1 MKFLTHVQR
10 FLTLRYSKDPIIL
23 SQEDW
28 ISNAILSVQKLSST
42 FIENR
47 HTQNRCFNHL
57 LPVKCTDTCGIL
69 AINPIY
75 DTKLSDFKDKLMRRG
90 YERSEIDNCYRKLKF
105 NDRKDILYGT
115 KTKPNVQKL
124 MFVTKYHPDSGKLTK
139 AVNKHLNLIE
149 KNTYLSTLFP
159 HKIMV
164 TFKKGK
170 NIADMITRNKL

>member
-1 MKFLTHVQR
+1 MDIKC
-10 FLTLRYSKDPIIL
+10 
-23 SQEDW
+23 
-28 ISNAILSVQKLSST
+28 
-42 FIENR
+42 
-47 HTQNRCFNHL
+47 HT
-57 LPVKCTDTCGIL
+57 KCTETFQYLHRKSSHPKSVFQSFITGEMHRYL
-69 AINPIY
+69 RNSSNKPIY

-90 YERSEIDNCYRKLKF
+90 YERSEIDKCYRKLKF

-115 KTKPNVQKL
+115 KTKPNVQQL

-139 AVNKHLNLIE
+139 AVNKHWNLIE